1 MSPIG
6 TTRQFNGVVSNDAFG
21 AYPAERVSRAERP
34 LWVRQ
39 RPLDGHE
46 TDEGFF
52 RVAEAAIG
60 LAREAMP
67 ADGTGNPRVLIRH
80 PWLGV

>member
-1 MSPIG
+1 LIG
-6 TTRQFNGVVSNDAFG
+6 I
-21 AYPAERVSRAERP
+21 
-34 LWVRQ
+34 
-39 RPLDGHE
+39 E

-67 ADGTGNPRVLIRH
+67 ADGIGNPRVLIRH
-80 PWLGV
+80 PC